1 MTQTDEPL
9 GKTAEVEMDEIY
21 IGGKAKNMHKAKR
34 DLIPGLCQV
43 SLVCRRGEGK
53 EKRCLRLYS

>member
-9 GKTAEVEMDEIY
+9 GKTAEVEMDETY

-34 DLIPGLCQV
+34 ARLGG
-43 SLVCRRGEGK
+43 RGSDEIVHLLLTPTRNRIK
-53 EKRCLRLYS
+53 S